1 MVEIPPLDPKAGLI
15 ARADHWAERV
25 VVRSEELGVAS
36 PVRTVA
42 SALTLLIPLVA
53 GFPRVQDYLKDPTR
67 ATALAVVFLVIAGV
81 GTIFQRHRNAAQQ
94 RRQASQFERDVDAI
108 AAAFYSLGGGI
119 QRLNEALR
127 QGKGKLRD
135 EHCRSVCGGLLARIF
150 DIAVAVMPQ
159 ERGVRLRV
167 TLAVPIITAGVPNG
181 KGASPPEGGE
191 PECLRVW
198 CYDRTHGDSRWS
210 ALPLDGPG
218 AGEAYRLNEVA
229 YIPDVVK
236 LPASAVTRGRP
247 FRSVVSFPVTGRPDG
262 RPLAV
267 VNIDSSE
274 PDYFDSPLIAARLR
288 PLILPG
294 VQAIGLAIQAR
305 KEGELY
311 VFNR

>member
-1 MVEIPPLDPKAGLI
+1 MDPKAGLI
-15 ARADHWAERV
+15 AKADHWAERV
-25 VVRSEELGVAS
+25 VVRSEELGAAS
-36 PVRTVA
+36 PVRTIA
-42 SALTLLIPLVA
+42 SALTLVIPLVA
-53 GFPRVQDYLKDPTR
+53 GFPKVQEYLKDPTR
-67 ATALAVVFLVIAGV
+67 ATLLAVVFLVIAAV

-94 RRQASQFERDVDAI
+94 RRQANQFEREMDAI
-108 AAAFYSLGGGI
+108 AAACYSLGGGI

-127 QGKGKLRD
+127 QEKGKLRD
-135 EHCRSVCGGLLARIF
+135 EYCRSVCVALLARIY

-159 ERGVRLRV
+159 ESGVRLRV
-167 TLAVPIITAGVPNG
+167 TLAVPIVTTGVPNG
-181 KGASPPEGGE
+181 KGAAPAEGRQ

-210 ALPLDGPG
+210 VLPLDGPG
-218 AGEAYRLNEVA
+218 AGEAYRLNDVA
-229 YIPDVVK
+229 YIPDVAK
-236 LPASAVTRGRP
+236 LPESVVTRGRP

-311 VFNR
+311 VYNR